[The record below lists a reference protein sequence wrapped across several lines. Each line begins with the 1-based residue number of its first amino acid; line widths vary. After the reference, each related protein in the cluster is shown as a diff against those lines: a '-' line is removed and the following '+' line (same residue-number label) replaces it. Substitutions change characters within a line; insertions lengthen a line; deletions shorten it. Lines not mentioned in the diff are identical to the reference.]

1 MDDEPDVTFFPGEE
15 ELRIGTRSR
24 VRIGIIIMFSPIV
37 LMLLILIIG
46 STIPE
51 WASLPILA
59 FFMVGPLLG
68 AIIFIFYG
76 LGSKLFFHSLDLIK
90 KISPDEIVLKNRFV
104 VAKKGLVYL
113 VTTWGSNAL
122 FFIVFLHSMPAEKSK
137 LKVPRVIWRWEYTF
151 IIGEIKV
158 ARREEQC
165 TLPISTDEFINGEC
179 ILYSFLIESMPPV
192 RMLQHPSRD
201 QLIQIADKI
210 TEEASSI
217 GSGKP
222 HLD

>member
-15 ELRIGTRSR
+15 ELRIRTRSR
-24 VRIGIIIMFSPIV
+24 VRIGIIIMFLPIV
-37 LMLLILIIG
+37 LMLFILIIG
-46 STIPE
+46 STVPE
-51 WASLPILA
+51 WASLPVLA

-68 AIIFIFYG
+68 VIIFIFYG
-76 LGSKLFFHSLDLIK
+76 SGSKLFFHSLDLIK
-90 KISPDEIVLKNRFV
+90 KISPDEIVLKNRSV

-192 RMLQHPSRD
+192 RMLQHPSKD

-210 TEEASSI
+210 AEEASSI
-217 GSGKP
+217 GSGKS